1 MPLPAFARQVRDLV
15 DRGLRVPGVVY
26 SAPGGARPGPPVDS
40 RFHLEHVLLC
50 DDMVPPEIHIIFRW
64 AEGTS
69 LLGVREEVEQDDDEE
84 HGLGAT
90 TPETLASL
98 ILDSFEDN
106 LMAVHYGIGAAT
118 RETRDSVTWLRWTY
132 RPSE

>member
-1 MPLPAFARQVRDLV
+1 MMRSVCSVRGNDQVMRAARL
-15 DRGLRVPGVVY
+15 
-26 SAPGGARPGPPVDS
+26 AHA
-40 RFHLEHVLLC
+40 
-50 DDMVPPEIHIIFRW
+50 
-64 AEGTS
+64 A
-69 LLGVREEVEQDDDEE
+69 GVRHQARMEEVERDDDEE

-118 RETRDSVTWLRWTY
+118 RETRDNVTWLRWT
-132 RPSE
+132 